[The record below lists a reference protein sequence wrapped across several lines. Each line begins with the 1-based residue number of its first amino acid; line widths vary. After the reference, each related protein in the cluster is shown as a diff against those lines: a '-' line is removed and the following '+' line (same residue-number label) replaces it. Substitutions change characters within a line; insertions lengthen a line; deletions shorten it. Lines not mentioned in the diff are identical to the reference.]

1 MSVAYTTRFVKRYAC
16 LPWGLRKSRG
26 SHQLILYVGIIH
38 IRFNFVKSSVS
49 NLWTIH
55 ERLVNSPK
63 ETPLFCVFHT
73 TKYRLFLNDLSFF
86 GHFDRT
92 DHADFGIF
100 FHISNPE
107 KRLDSRRFCRK
118 STLTCLTQ
126 FPFQHPCC
134 SVFIRCFM
142 WMLMAWLAPSPS
154 RFSKNSRISR
164 LSASAMSCICFR
176 F

>member
-1 MSVAYTTRFVKRYAC
+1 MSVAYTTRKTFFATC

-38 IRFNFVKSSVS
+38 IRFDFVKSPIS

-63 ETPLFCVFHT
+63 ETPLFCAFRT
-73 TKYRLFLNDLSFF
+73 TKHCLFLNNPRFF

-92 DHADFGIF
+92 DHANSGIF
-100 FHISNPE
+100 FHILNLE
-107 KRLDSRRFCRK
+107 KRRDSRRFCRK
-118 STLTCLTQ
+118 SPLTCLAQ

-142 WMLMAWLAPSPS
+142 WMLMAWLAPSSS

>member
-63 ETPLFCVFHT
+63 EKPLFCAFRT
-73 TKYRLFLNDLSFF
+73 TKHRLFLNNPIFF

-92 DHADFGIF
+92 GHAGSGLF
-100 FHISNPE
+100 FHIANIE
-107 KRLDSRRFCRK
+107 KRRNSRRFCRK
-118 STLTCLTQ
+118 SPLTCPAQL
-126 FPFQHPCC
+126 PCQHHSC

-142 WMLMAWLAPSPS
+142 WMLMAWLAPSSS